1 MWDTVL
7 AETQKRHRISKLY
20 LVFNILFMI
29 FVLLSL
35 VCVAAAVFRY
45 RIDHWPLYLG
55 VWIPTAVCFLVI
67 FSIWRFFKKLGA
79 DKNCLEPYV
88 VKMQPMSYAEFIEKL
103 ASIKRLDIIDGGYSS
118 YYDHWG
124 PIDKGRFLCIIS
136 NPNQYGEKSFDSIM
150 DKLYHDAK
158 KKYEIENDTINSTRE
173 TIIIHINAYY
183 SINEY
188 TSIRI
193 RRNAR
198 FEWPYSDIRYEI
210 SLDLSTGYIYLP
222 VELSSKYG
230 VSQQYTATLEYLRE
244 LFQIV
249 E

>member
-1 MWDTVL
+1 
-7 AETQKRHRISKLY
+7 
-20 LVFNILFMI
+20 
-29 FVLLSL
+29 
-35 VCVAAAVFRY
+35 
-45 RIDHWPLYLG
+45 
-55 VWIPTAVCFLVI
+55 
-67 FSIWRFFKKLGA
+67 
-79 DKNCLEPYV
+79 
-88 VKMQPMSYAEFIEKL
+88 
-103 ASIKRLDIIDGGYSS
+103 
-118 YYDHWG
+118 
-124 PIDKGRFLCIIS
+124 
-136 NPNQYGEKSFDSIM
+136 M
-150 DKLYHDAK
+150 DKMYHNAK
-158 KKYEIENDTINSTRE
+158 KEYEIENDTINSTRE
-173 TIIIHINAYY
+173 TIIIHINSYY